1 MFHNNI
7 TFKNGTNL
15 TFNTPTPFSVD
26 KLKDDKLTDGFV
38 IVVDTDSGFTYSFR
52 ASEVA
57 TIFSSDREKL
67 IQHIE
72 AEKEQRQQNDD
83 KAKPKKQKSKGFKSK
98 IITK

>member
-15 TFNTPTPFSVD
+15 TFNTATPFSVD

-38 IVVDTDSGFTYSFR
+38 IIHDTDSGFTYSFR

-72 AEKEQRQQNDD
+72 AEKEQRQHE
-83 KAKPKKQKSKGFKSK
+83 KAKPKKHKSSGFKSK